1 MRNRTFLVV
10 LLSVLIAPA
19 MARAA
24 DVTVNLYGPDGTTP
38 LPGVGFR
45 WIVEEDLT
53 TPVIPGKPAEPGV
66 DLSMSFHTSYMPV
79 VSTGHGV
86 GSATVSSLDP
96 AKRYFV
102 SVLPDSGYSI
112 SGTSF
117 TGSSGSA
124 SVAVNA
130 LPLPTGQL
138 SVLVFE
144 DNNPINNAP
153 EIPAERGLA
162 GFTVNLVEAG
172 GKRLNSARRNEL
184 RTAVGLPEL
193 APDVAAVL
201 ATVPVTATVYQ
212 VGAGA
217 ADRVILLTPT
227 TQSGCILSVN
237 GDVRMSGP
245 VTAQSAANAEVTP
258 VTGYRP
264 PRPRP
269 AVCTLPVAKSTRA
282 RLAACKLPGETWDRL
297 LNRLADNAEGA

>member
-1 MRNRTFLVV
+1 MRNRSFLVV
-10 LLSVLIAPA
+10 LLSALIAPA

-24 DVTVNLYGPDGTTP
+24 DVTVNLYGPDGTTA
-38 LPGVGFR
+38 LSGVGFR

-53 TPVIPGKPAEPGV
+53 RPVVLGKPAQPGI

-86 GSATVSSLDP
+86 GSATVANLDP

-112 SGTSF
+112 AGTSF

-153 EIPAERGLA
+153 EIPA
-162 GFTVNLVEAG
+162 
-172 GKRLNSARRNEL
+172 
-184 RTAVGLPEL
+184 
-193 APDVAAVL
+193 
-201 ATVPVTATVYQ
+201 
-212 VGAGA
+212 
-217 ADRVILLTPT
+217 
-227 TQSGCILSVN
+227 
-237 GDVRMSGP
+237 
-245 VTAQSAANAEVTP
+245 
-258 VTGYRP
+258 
-264 PRPRP
+264 
-269 AVCTLPVAKSTRA
+269 
-282 RLAACKLPGETWDRL
+282 
-297 LNRLADNAEGA
+297 